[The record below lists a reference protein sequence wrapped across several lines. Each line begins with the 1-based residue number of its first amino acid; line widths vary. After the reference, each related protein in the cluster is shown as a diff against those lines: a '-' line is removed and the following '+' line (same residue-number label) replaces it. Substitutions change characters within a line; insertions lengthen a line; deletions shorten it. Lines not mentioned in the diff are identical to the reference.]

1 MFTRLK
7 KEMFPISVNVS
18 KKKTFLKLI
27 SLKKIKNLKEIKKEL
42 YEKQLFLLN
51 EKIIEY
57 VKNEFSKNS
66 LLISKTKIFVPVFEE
81 EILSSFPRSVFF
93 RLTKKNNFL
102 RRAMI
107 GIKNQKE
114 QESIYLKYYFPVSE
128 RDLYDPKAVK
138 FRDLSRRQRWNLL
151 KYRHSFKLLT
161 KALNIKKRGIYK
173 IEENPEKSALMI
185 GFLNFQDANIYK
197 NQLIDE
203 NTLINDNYIVNNLN
217 SVSCEEETSINPLE
231 KEITINPISL
241 ENFYKSFSSF
251 FDMNENS
258 IENISILIPEFF
270 IYKTIDNKTISVK
283 KNFPKQMLS
292 KEGFVGIPV
301 YKTKLIEKKYLISTY
316 KNESNLKIP
325 TQYLKN
331 KDRLITINKT
341 EYELLKK
348 TDKKNLICYKKEND
362 FIDTYI
368 NPIFEKNKNY
378 FEQTKKIIKK
388 IRKKCKTINDVD
400 FIYKFIL
407 ENFCERNLLEKTSY
421 YIDTIKKN

>member
-1 MFTRLK
+1 MFTTLK
-7 KEMFPISVNVS
+7 KEMFPISINVS

-27 SLKKIKNLKEIKKEL
+27 SLKKIKNLKEEKNEL

-57 VKNEFSKNS
+57 VKNELNKNS
-66 LLISKTKIFVPVFEE
+66 LLPSKTKIFVPVFEK
-81 EILSSFPRSVFF
+81 EILTSFPVSVFF

-107 GIKNQKE
+107 AVKKQKG
-114 QESIYLKYYFPVSE
+114 QENIYLKYYFPVSE
-128 RDLYDPKAVK
+128 KDLYDPKAVK
-138 FRDLSRRQRWNLL
+138 FRDISRRRRWDLL

-161 KALNIKKRGIYK
+161 KSLDIKKRGIYK

-185 GFLNFQDANIYK
+185 GFLSFQDANIYK
-197 NQLIDE
+197 NQVIHE
-203 NTLINDNYIVNNLN
+203 NRLINNDVFFKDLN
-217 SVSCEEETSINPLE
+217 SVFIE
-231 KEITINPISL
+231 KKITIKPISL

-251 FDMNENS
+251 FDINENS

-270 IYKTIDNKTISVK
+270 IYKKIDNKTINVK

-316 KNESNLKIP
+316 KNESSLKIP
-325 TQYLKN
+325 IQYLKN
-331 KDRLITINKT
+331 KNRLITINKT

-348 TDKKNLICYKKEND
+348 NDKKNLICYKKEND

-378 FEQTKKIIKK
+378 FEQTKQIIKK
-388 IRKKCKTINDVD
+388 IRKKCKTINDID

-421 YIDTIKKN
+421 YMDTIQKN